1 MDATAT
7 ADFYELVVARHHKAS
22 TVLTS
27 NRDPDKAH
35 LFARTCA

>member
-1 MDATAT
+1 MDATAA

-27 NRDPDKAH
+27 NRDPS
-35 LFARTCA
+35 